1 MPAKRNAPS
10 ATSQPKGGGSSP
22 RSSSRASKPEANQST
37 QNKIE
42 ALASLANLGPKSAQA
57 LVASGISSFTEVQ
70 RLGSVA
76 TYARIKQSD
85 PRVTLNLLWALEGAL
100 SGLSW
105 QVVAKEHR
113 TSLLLALD
121 TLQNRRNN
129 GRGTRAG

>member
-1 MPAKRNAPS
+1 MPANRNAPS
-10 ATSQPKGGGSSP
+10 ATSQPKGGGSP

-37 QNKIE
+37 QNALE

-57 LVASGISSFTEVQ
+57 LVASGISSFAEVQ

-121 TLQNRRNN
+121 TLQNRQNN
-129 GRGTRAG
+129 GSGTSAG